1 MNRIIAFALGLA
13 VHYGA
18 PAVAETYYVAPPG
31 TASSVSPTGAET
43 RPFVGL
49 EAAFDSGKVKG
60 GDTLLLKGG
69 AYGSIDIKAAFSTP
83 VIIQSQT
90 DKTAQFDWIQLSAEA
105 RNITLK
111 NLSVWPSNPAAG
123 RNFLVRSF
131 ETTSDITADGLDI
144 RSEQQAAAYM
154 SWNAAK
160 WNARKYSGIALD
172 GPRSTVVRNRL
183 TGVNFGIMI
192 GSGLIE
198 GNLIDGYSGDAL
210 RSWSDSVVKRNR
222 VLNCVEIDDNHA
234 DGFQSWAGSEPVRNL
249 TIDSNTF
256 IEWTGDQSHPLRC
269 GLQGI
274 GLFDGPYDNLT
285 ITNNLVSVSAYHG
298 IAVYGARG
306 ARIINNTV
314 VHVFGKTAQ
323 EPWLGVFDFKS
334 GAPSTD
340 VLVANNVAMRY
351 MGTTNA
357 ATRVEFRKNSV
368 VGTPGSVFENT
379 SAFDY
384 RPRAGSAL
392 INSADATVAPPRDIL
407 NQIRPSGG
415 APDRGSYEIQVE
427 TTPPPTDVVTP
438 PPTEVVTPPP
448 TENVV
453 TAPVPKPPTNV
464 VTPPP
469 TKNVDTAP
477 APKPP
482 TKTRP
487 VKKPRKAGKIT
498 K

>member
-69 AYGSIDIKAAFSTP
+69 AYGPIDIKASFDTP

-90 DKTAQFDWIQLSAEA
+90 EKSAHFDWIQLSAGV

-111 NLSVWPSNPAAG
+111 NLSVWPSNPAEG

-131 ETTSDITADGLDI
+131 ETTSDITFDGLDI
-144 RSEQQAAAYM
+144 RSEEQAADFM
-154 SWNAAK
+154 SWSAAK
-160 WNARKYSGIALD
+160 WKARMYSGILME
-172 GPRSTVVRNRL
+172 GQRSVAIRNKL
-183 TGVNFGIMI
+183 TGINFGITI
-192 GSGLIE
+192 GSGRVVNNFI
-198 GNLIDGYSGDAL
+198 NGYSGDAL
-210 RSWSDSVVKRNR
+210 RAYSNSVVKRNR
-222 VLNCVEIDDNHA
+222 VLNCVQIDENHA
-234 DGFQSWAGSEPVRNL
+234 DGFQSWAASEPVRNL
-249 TIDSNTF
+249 TLDSNVI

-285 ITNNLVSVSAYHG
+285 ITNNLVAVSSYHG

-340 VLVANNVAMRY
+340 VLVANNAAMRF

-368 VGTPGSVFENT
+368 IGTPGSVFENP

-384 RPRAGSAL
+384 RPRAGSGL
-392 INSADATVAPPRDIL
+392 INSADAAVAPPRDIL
-407 NQIRPSGG
+407 NKVRPSGG
-415 APDRGSYEIQVE
+415 APDRGSYEIQVTD
-427 TTPPPTDVVTP
+427 TTAPPPP
-438 PPTEVVTPPP
+438 PPSTDNVT
-448 TENVV
+448 
-453 TAPVPKPPTNV
+453 TAP
-464 VTPPP
+464 
-469 TKNVDTAP
+469 DTDA
-477 APKPP
+477 
-482 TKTRP
+482 TTGSGGVKT
-487 VKKPRKAGKIT
+487 PRKAGKVT